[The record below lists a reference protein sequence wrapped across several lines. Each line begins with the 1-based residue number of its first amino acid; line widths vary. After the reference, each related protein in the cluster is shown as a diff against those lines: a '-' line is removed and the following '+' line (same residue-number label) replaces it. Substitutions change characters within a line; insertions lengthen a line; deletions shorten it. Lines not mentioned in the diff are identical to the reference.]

1 MCIVQREETLDTIA
15 DRYQMNTNEIVLYN
29 RLPDQNVTEG
39 QVLYIPVTS

>member
-1 MCIVQREETLDTIA
+1 MQREETLDTIA

-29 RLPDQNVTEG
+29 RLSDQNITEG